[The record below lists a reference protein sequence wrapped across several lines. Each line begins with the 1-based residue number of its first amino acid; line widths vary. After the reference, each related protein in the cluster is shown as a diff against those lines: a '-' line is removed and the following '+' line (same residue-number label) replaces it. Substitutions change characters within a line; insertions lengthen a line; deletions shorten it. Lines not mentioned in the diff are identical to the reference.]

1 VKRFKVHCDTNFCGV
16 NEEVVV
22 EAADEVEA
30 EAIATIAI
38 DWWNETVYPFVVV
51 NGETEEEATI

>member
-1 VKRFKVHCDTNFCGV
+1 VKRFRVHCDTNFCGV

-22 EAADEVEA
+22 EAADEDEA
-30 EAIATIAI
+30 EAIAI

>member
-1 VKRFKVHCDTNFCGV
+1 VKRFRVHCDTQFCGV
-16 NEEVVV
+16 SEDIVV
-22 EAADEVEA
+22 EAADENEA
-30 EAIATIAI
+30 ESIAI